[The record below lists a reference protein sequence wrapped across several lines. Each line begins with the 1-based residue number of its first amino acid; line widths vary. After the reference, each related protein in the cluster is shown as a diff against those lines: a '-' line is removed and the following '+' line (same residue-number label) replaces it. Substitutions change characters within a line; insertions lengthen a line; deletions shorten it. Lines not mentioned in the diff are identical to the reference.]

1 MVNRDILYLT
11 LKELQ
16 NDKKALFSCLTVNK
30 TWCEIIIPIL
40 WRDPWKYLKEK
51 KLLLNVIISHLSD
64 ESKNN
69 LKSKGLDF
77 LTNSYQRPLFNYISF
92 CRHLNFNILNEMINT
107 IYYIDEDYSND
118 IDKKSIYDMDK
129 ESIIR
134 KEIFNLFINENTK

>member
-64 ESKNN
+64 ESRNN
-69 LKSKGLDF
+69 LKSQGVNF
-77 LTNSYQRPLFNYISF
+77 PIYPYQRPLFNYISF
-92 CRHLNFNILNEMINT
+92 CKHLNLNILNEMIN
-107 IYYIDEDYSND
+107 IV
-118 IDKKSIYDMDK
+118 YDNDK
-129 ESIIR
+129 ESLIR
-134 KEIFNLFINENTK
+134 KEISNLF